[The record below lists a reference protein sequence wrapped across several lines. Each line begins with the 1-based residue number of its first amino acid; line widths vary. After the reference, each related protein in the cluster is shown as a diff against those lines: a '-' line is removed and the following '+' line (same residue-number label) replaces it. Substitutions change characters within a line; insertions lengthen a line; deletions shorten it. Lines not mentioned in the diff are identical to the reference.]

1 MLVNRHLKDGYLF
14 FLPVYG
20 LTCPAVTGGLHL
32 LLVISPQNDTNRIV
46 SVYPVEGGLHRE
58 WNGSEHGVFW
68 KRKCELLHGNGMGI
82 GKCDIIPA
90 RDTEDQPPPS
100 KKAKVKNFED
110 LLWWF
115 LSTAKWTDWVCK
127 FQSGQGKTPTWW
139 SFSQTIALIFRNCAM
154 ACRIVCIPGYFN
166 CIWTRFSTAARVL
179 EKRCTSLS
187 THSVNFLSLLH
198 SDMTVLASGY
208 KTDLLRQYFEITVG
222 LVIDLKIPT

>member
-1 MLVNRHLKDGYLF
+1 MGVNM
-14 FLPVYG
+14 VY
-20 LTCPAVTGGLHL
+20 
-32 LLVISPQNDTNRIV
+32 
-46 SVYPVEGGLHRE
+46 
-58 WNGSEHGVFW
+58 F
-68 KRKCELLHGNGMGI
+68 GNGNANCYMGI

-139 SFSQTIALIFRNCAM
+139 SFSQTIALSFRNCAM

-208 KTDLLRQYFEITVG
+208 KTDLLRQYFEITV
-222 LVIDLKIPT
+222 